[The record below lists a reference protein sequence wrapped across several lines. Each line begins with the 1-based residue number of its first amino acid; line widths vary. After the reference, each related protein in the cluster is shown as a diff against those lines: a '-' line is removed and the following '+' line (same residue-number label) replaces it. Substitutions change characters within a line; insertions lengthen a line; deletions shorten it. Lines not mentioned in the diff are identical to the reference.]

1 MVRNSMSR
9 RYRILAATEF
19 PIKNRSFR
27 VVLCD
32 EGSFQQ
38 FEILHS
44 QPAMAPF
51 SEDKRWLE
59 TRFP

>member
-19 PIKNRSFR
+19 SIKNRSFR

-32 EGSFQQ
+32 EANFQQ
-38 FEILHS
+38 FEIHHT
-44 QPAMAPF
+44 QPAMSPF
-51 SEDKRWLE
+51 LEDR
-59 TRFP
+59 